1 MGTTMVANSTFASAG
16 HSGGIRNGVEGRLTV
31 INSTLAGVPIINSDY
46 GGALTLQN
54 SVVAGS
60 LPGGICV
67 GAIVDGGG
75 NLSYPDASCPGVHA
89 DARLG
94 PLQDNGGPTMTM
106 EPGPGSAAID
116 AGDAAAC
123 AAAPVNSLD
132 QRGVV
137 RPVGPQCDMGAVEVN
152 YLPWRQW
159 LPVVLA
165 Q

>member
-116 AGDAAAC
+116 GGDDAVC
-123 AAAPVNSLD
+123 AAAPVGGLD
-132 QRGVV
+132 QRGSI